1 MRLYLLRHADAAFQA
16 ERDELRPLTERGW
29 AQAQNVADWLCGQV
43 TGPVRVVASPLLRAQ
58 QTASVVTQAL
68 GLEPA
73 MLVSELSPEGD
84 PLRAE
89 TALSLLAGE
98 GVEDLIIVSHMPLIA
113 SLYAW
118 IAEGTLT
125 TGEPYD
131 LAEVRVLGL
140 DIIAPGLG
148 QPDISYR
155 PEVADAPG
163 DLRSFMT
170 RFTGDKK
177 E

>member
-1 MRLYLLRHADAAFQA
+1 MRLYLLRHADAAFEA

-29 AQAQNVADWLCGQV
+29 AQAQNVADWLCSQASGQV
-43 TGPVRVVASPLLRAQ
+43 RVATSPLLRAQ
-58 QTASVVTQAL
+58 QTASVVSQAL

-73 MLVSELSPEGD
+73 LQVPELAPDGD

-89 TALSLLAGE
+89 TALSLLAGD
-98 GVEDLIIVSHMPLIA
+98 GVEDFIVVSHMPLIA

-118 IAEGTLT
+118 IAEGTLI
-125 TGEPYD
+125 TGDAYD
-131 LAEVRVLGL
+131 LAEVRVLAL

-148 QPDISYR
+148 QVDGCYR
-155 PEVADAPG
+155 PEIAEASG

-170 RFTGDKK
+170 RFTGDK
-177 E
+177 

>member
-1 MRLYLLRHADAAFQA
+1 MRVYLLRHADAAFEA

-29 AQAQNVADWLCGQV
+29 AQAQAAADWLCGQV
-43 TGPVRVVASPLLRAQ
+43 SGPVLVVASPLLRAQ
-58 QTASVVTQAL
+58 QTASAVSQAL
-68 GLEPA
+68 GLA
-73 MLVSELSPEGD
+73 LAVQAAELSPDGD

-89 TALSLLAGE
+89 TALSLVAGA
-98 GVEDLIIVSHMPLIA
+98 GVEDLIVVSHMPLIA

-118 IAEGTLT
+118 LAEGTLT
-125 TGEPYD
+125 TGQAYD
-131 LAEVRVLGL
+131 LAEVRVLSL

-148 QPDISYR
+148 QP
-155 PEVADAPG
+155 EVRFCPDVPDSAS

>member
-1 MRLYLLRHADAAFQA
+1 MRLYLLRHADAAFEA
-16 ERDELRPLTERGW
+16 ERDELRPLTARGW
-29 AQAQNVADWLCGQV
+29 AQAQDVADWLCGQV

-58 QTASVVTQAL
+58 QTASVVSQAL
-68 GLEPA
+68 GLALASQMP
-73 MLVSELSPEGD
+73 ELSSDGD

-98 GVEDLIIVSHMPLIA
+98 GIEDLIVVSHMPLIA

-125 TGEPYD
+125 TGEAYD
-131 LAEVRVLGL
+131 LAEVRVLAL

-148 QPDISYR
+148 QVDGGYR
-155 PEVADAPG
+155 PEIAEATG

-170 RFTGDKK
+170 RFTGDK
-177 E
+177 